1 MPTRPL
7 TRDRGQ
13 LPIEDHGLIGDGAT
27 CALVARDGS
36 IPWLCLPDFD
46 SPPFLAG
53 LLDHERGGSFD
64 LELTGLQSAD
74 QRYLDDTGVL
84 LTELHGPDGVVEVTD
99 CLTLRAGADLTEL
112 VPAGRSELLR
122 LARVVT
128 GRAELTVRLRPKD
141 DVEVR
146 EEGGGWALTWPARP
160 DLRLT
165 LWSSHPLAVGAD
177 GVLGGTVT
185 LRAGD
190 PLTVALHW
198 SGNTRLQDRQDPDA
212 LVHQTAAAWRA
223 WAARIRYEGPQ
234 RRLVRRSALTLK
246 LLDHAA
252 TGAIMA
258 AATSSLPEEV
268 GGVRNWD
275 YRYTWVR
282 DAAFSV
288 YALRRIGL
296 TTEADSFLAWTLTN
310 AERDG
315 GPKIMYALDGGQ
327 PPEEQEDPVL
337 RGWRGSAPVRWGNG
351 AAGQTQHDVYG
362 ELMDVAHQWASDG
375 GSVDDHLWTAL
386 SALAEQAIE
395 QWRTPDQGIWEI
407 RGAGRPFTYS
417 VAMCQVAVDRALRI
431 ADRCGLDHPRERWR
445 AAADEMRAAVLERSW
460 DEERGT
466 FTEHLAED
474 GERNDGGLDGSL
486 LALPLRGVVPFD
498 DPRMVATVEQVREHL
513 DAGDGLMYRY
523 LHTES
528 DDGLPGEE
536 GAFLLCS
543 FWLVDNLTG
552 QGRLDEAEALFDSL
566 CARAT
571 PLGLLSEEIDPRDGS
586 FLGNFPQ
593 AFSHLGVVASGW
605 KLAQARAARARRG

>member
-7 TRDRGQ
+7 TRDRGH

-53 LLDHERGGSFD
+53 LLDHERGGEFSISMAG
-64 LELTGLQSAD
+64 LETAD

-84 LTELHGPDGVVEVTD
+84 LTELHGPDGVVEITD

-122 LARVVT
+122 LARVVS
-128 GRAELTVRLRPKD
+128 GSAELTVRLRPRD
-141 DVEVR
+141 DVQVR
-146 EEGGGWALTWPARP
+146 PEGGGWALSWPAQP

-165 LWSSHPLAVGAD
+165 LWSSHPLEVAD
-177 GVLGGTVT
+177 DGSLGGTVT

-198 SGNTRLQDRQDPDA
+198 SGNTRLQDRQDPAA
-212 LVHQTAAAWRA
+212 LVHQTATAWRA
-223 WAARIRYEGPQ
+223 WAGRIRYEGPQ
-234 RRLVRRSALTLK
+234 RRLVRRSAITLK
-246 LLDHAA
+246 LLDHAP

-282 DAAFSV
+282 DASFSV

-327 PPEEQEDPVL
+327 PPEEWEDPAL
-337 RGWRGSAPVRWGNG
+337 RGWRDSGPVHWGNG

-362 ELMDVAHQWASDG
+362 ELMDVAHQWTTDG
-375 GSVDDHLWTAL
+375 GVVDAHLWEAL
-386 SALAEQAIE
+386 HALAEQAIE
-395 QWRTPDQGIWEI
+395 MWTTPDQGIWEI

-417 VAMCQVAVDRALRI
+417 VAMCQVAVDRALQI
-431 ADRCGLDHPRERWR
+431 AERCGLDHPRERWTE
-445 AAADEMRAAVLERSW
+445 AAREMRAAVLERSW
-460 DEERGT
+460 DDERGT

-474 GERNDGGLDGSL
+474 GEANDGGLDGSL

-498 DPRMVATVEQVREHL
+498 DPRMVATVEKVREHL
-513 DAGDGLMYRY
+513 DAGDGLLYRY
-523 LHTES
+523 LHSES
-528 DDGLPGEE
+528 DDGLPGQE

-552 QGRLDEAEALFDSL
+552 QGRLDEAEALYDSL

-593 AFSHLGVVASGW
+593 AFSHLGVIASGW
-605 KLAQARAARARRG
+605 KIAQARRAEAGRR

>member
-53 LLDHERGGSFD
+53 ILDHERGGGFSIA
-64 LELTGLQSAD
+64 LTGVQGAD

-84 LTELHGPDGVVEVTD
+84 LTELHGPDGVVEITD

-122 LARVVT
+122 LARVVSGT
-128 GRAELTVRLRPKD
+128 AELTVRLRPRD
-141 DVEVR
+141 DVQVR
-146 EEGGGWALTWPARP
+146 EEGGGWAISWPARP

-165 LWSSHPLAVGAD
+165 LWSSHPLAVLDD
-177 GVLGGTVT
+177 GSIGGTAT

-198 SGNTRLQDRQDPDA
+198 SGNTRLQDRQDPAA
-212 LVHQTAAAWRA
+212 LVHQTATAWRS
-223 WAARIRYEGPQ
+223 WAGRIRYEGPQ
-234 RRLVRRSALTLK
+234 RRLVRRSAITLK

-258 AATSSLPEEV
+258 AATSSLPEDV

-327 PPEEQEDPVL
+327 PPEEWEDPAL

-362 ELMDVAHQWASDG
+362 ELMDVAHQWTSDG
-375 GSVDDHLWTAL
+375 GSVDPHLWTAL
-386 SALAEQAIE
+386 SALAEQAIDS
-395 QWRTPDQGIWEI
+395 WRTPDQGIWEI
-407 RGAGRPFTYS
+407 RSAGRPFTYS

-431 ADRCGLDHPRERWR
+431 ADRCGLDHPRERWE
-445 AAADEMRAAVLERSW
+445 AAAREIRAAVLERSW
-460 DEERGT
+460 DEGRGS
-466 FTEHLAED
+466 FTEHMAAE
-474 GERNDGGLDGSL
+474 GEPNRGGLDGSL

-498 DPRMVATVEQVREHL
+498 DPRMVATVERVREHL
-513 DAGDGLMYRY
+513 DAGDGLLYRY
-523 LHTES
+523 LHSES
-528 DDGLPGEE
+528 DDGLPGDE

-552 QGRLDEAEALFDSL
+552 QGRLDEAEALYDSL

-593 AFSHLGVVASGW
+593 AFSHLGVIASGW
-605 KLAQARAARARRG
+605 KLAQARRAEAGRP